1 MSDKTM
7 FSLFQEE
14 GVKVVVELLV
24 VQEAMALS
32 VSGALMVVTKKEIEE
47 MKSSVLKSNL
57 NLSLPLC
64 SVPHSHMCPT
74 MQHCSLLTLSPTTV
88 QQTIPC

>member
-1 MSDKTM
+1 MMSDKTM

-14 GVKVVVELLV
+14 AVELVFLLLLV
-24 VQEAMALS
+24 QVQEAMALS
-32 VSGALMVVTKKEIEE
+32 VSVADGALMVVTKKEMEE

-64 SVPHSHMCPT
+64 SVPHSNKHSNT
-74 MQHCSLLTLSPTTV
+74 
-88 QQTIPC
+88 